1 MPDATVERAL
11 WTTVSLVVN
20 PDPKHGRWV
29 LPLII
34 TAMVLL
40 TYTFVNSIEP
50 ATNPSGSTSEP
61 PFPTDVTSPTTT
73 LPTDVAAF
81 MVTLDIFQTQAEAYA
96 DEVDQINSRWDN
108 REALFAETRTA
119 LVDLQ
124 DEISAWET
132 SVAQVEGVP
141 ADLAA
146 GHVELVIQV
155 SDLAPKVED
164 IILGLEAPDDGTL
177 RRTAS
182 AEFHVEVDQ
191 VLDAIDAI
199 RATAQGVPVDST
211 TTTVTDSS
219 TTTTTGADSS
229 TTSTTGG

>member
-1 MPDATVERAL
+1 M
-11 WTTVSLVVN
+11 VN

-34 TAMVLL
+34 AAMVLL

-50 ATNPSGSTSEP
+50 ASNPSGSTSEP
-61 PFPTDVTSPTTT
+61 PFPTDVTSSTTT

-191 VLDAIDAI
+191 VLAAIEAI
-199 RATAQGVPVDST
+199 RAAAQGTPIAT
-211 TTTVTDSS
+211 TTTSGDSS
-219 TTTTTGADSS
+219 TTTTTTAGDSS

>member
-1 MPDATVERAL
+1 
-11 WTTVSLVVN
+11 VVN
-20 PDPKHGRWV
+20 TDPKHGRWV

-34 TAMVLL
+34 AAMVLL

-50 ATNPSGSTSEP
+50 APNPSGSTSEP
-61 PFPTDVTSPTTT
+61 PFPTDVTSSTTT

-124 DEISAWET
+124 DEIGAWET

-191 VLDAIDAI
+191 VLAAIEAI
-199 RATAQGVPVDST
+199 RATAEASVFGSST
-211 TTTVTDSS
+211 TTTVA
-219 TTTTTGADSS
+219 G
-229 TTSTTGG
+229 